1 MKALKI
7 FLYFQAVQ
15 RLGIRS
21 LVGLVAIAGGLEG
34 LLASPTIAQSPAPVP
49 QVSPMSGPGRPIPAR
64 PIPAR
69 PIPAGGAGQKP
80 LDASYRLGPGDKVH
94 VTIFKLPDYSGD
106 YEVLADGA
114 LNLQLVGRVSVQGM
128 TLQQANQALVD
139 RYARVL
145 NYPLITL
152 NLLSSRPLRVGVA
165 GEVRN
170 PGPYTVAIQGT
181 QYPTVTQAIQLAG
194 GTTQSADLRQ
204 AQIRRSQGVGKPERA
219 IAVDLWQ
226 LLQTGGLTG
235 DVPLRDGDTI
245 FIPTATRV
253 DLAESAQMATANF
266 AADKTQPLNVVV
278 VGEVNRPGPHTVS
291 GAVRAAADT
300 AGTKGATESSSTS
313 TGTSTGLVT
322 VTKALQTA
330 GGIKPLAD
338 LRKIQVRRP
347 TKAGVDQ
354 MIPVDLWQLLK
365 TGDSRQDIV
374 LQDGDTILVPTAT
387 GMAIAEAR
395 QMAEASFSPATI
407 SVNVVGEVGKAGTV
421 SVQPSTP
428 LNQGIMAAGGFTTKA
443 NSRSVTLVRLNPN
456 GSVTKRKIKVN
467 LANEVN
473 EQTNPPLLNNDVIVV
488 QRSTF
493 AVLTDTL
500 SSALG
505 PLSGSLGVF
514 NVLNLL
520 PRGGR

>member
-1 MKALKI
+1 MKSSKKNGLDRVV
-7 FLYFQAVQ
+7 LNSC
-15 RLGIRS
+15 GTS
-21 LVGLVAIAGGLEG
+21 LVAIAWVIEG
-34 LLASPTIAQSPAPVP
+34 LFGSPAMAQSAQAPLTPVRPAAQKSSV
-49 QVSPMSGPGRPIPAR
+49 MSEQPNT
-64 PIPAR
+64 
-69 PIPAGGAGQKP
+69 
-80 LDASYRLGPGDKVH
+80 SYRLGPGDKVH
-94 VTIFKLPDYSGD
+94 VTIFKLPDYSSD
-106 YEVLADGA
+106 YEVLADGT

-128 TLQQANQALVD
+128 TLQQANQVLVD
-139 RYARVL
+139 RYAKVL

-152 NLLSSRPLRVGVA
+152 NLVSTRPLRVGVA

-170 PGPYTVAIQGT
+170 PGPYTVVIQGT

-204 AQIRRSQGVGKPERA
+204 AHIRRTQGMGQPDQT
-219 IAVDLWQ
+219 IQVDLWQ
-226 LLQTGGLTG
+226 MLQTGGLTG
-235 DVPLRDGDTI
+235 DVALRDGDTI
-245 FIPTATRV
+245 VIPTVTSIN
-253 DLAESAQMATANF
+253 LAESNQIATANF

-291 GAVRAAADT
+291 GAIHTTTDT
-300 AGTKGATESSSTS
+300 AGTKGSTTEKETAT
-313 TGTSTGLVT
+313 TGASTGLVT

-338 LRKIQVRRP
+338 LRHVQVRRP
-347 TKAGVDQ
+347 TRTGTDQ
-354 MIPVDLWQLLK
+354 QFAVDLWQLLK
-365 TGDSRQDIV
+365 SGDSRQDVV
-374 LQDGDTILVPTAT
+374 LQDGDTIVVPTVKD
-387 GMAIAEAR
+387 GIAIAEAR
-395 QMAEASFSPATI
+395 QIAEASFSPATI
-407 SVNVVGEVGKAGTV
+407 SVHVVGEVGKSGTIAI
-421 SVQPSTP
+421 QPSTP
-428 LNQGIMAAGGFTTKA
+428 LNQGIMAAGGFTNKA
-443 NSRSVTLVRLNPN
+443 NHRAVTLVRLNPN
-456 GSVTKRKIKVN
+456 GSVTKRKIKIN

-473 EQTNPPLLNNDVIVV
+473 ELSNPPLLNNDVIVV